1 MADAFTYSRLTRH
14 YIFDHTLF
22 ESSCVTPFRS
32 TQDDDVLQ
40 QRSKK
45 AGSKD
50 AVASSNMDD
59 EYSQR
64 KGSENTYYSIAH
76 TLREPVSEQPSIVV
90 NGRLKEYQVGVVG
103 AVTPKW
109 YMYTCIYTVFS
120 RVSAHLP
127 VNAHPPFLVIL
138 WFMYTYTCCIYMRY
152 TYTCT
157 YGLSM

>member
-1 MADAFTYSRLTRH
+1 M
-14 YIFDHTLF
+14 
-22 ESSCVTPFRS
+22 TPFRS
-32 TQDDDVLQ
+32 TKDDDVLQ

-76 TLREPVSEQPSIVV
+76 TLREPVSEQPSIMV

-109 YMYTCIYTVFS
+109 YMYTCIYIYTVFS
-120 RVSAHLP
+120 RVSAHLR

-138 WFMYTYTCCIYMRY
+138 WFMYTYVCVIHTHVHMACLCKHPPPFCGHQFQAPMGRIRNFA
-152 TYTCT
+152 
-157 YGLSM
+157 